1 MEQEPYFEYKE
12 PIQRSKK
19 ITVPVCLEDG
29 TELDPIE
36 LSIDY
41 YIEDDVAY
49 ISYMDDYGDAH
60 PDDVNHVLYLEFTN
74 YQIL

>member
-1 MEQEPYFEYKE
+1 MQEPYFDYKE

-19 ITVPVCLEDG
+19 ITVPVYLEDG

-41 YIEDDVAY
+41 YEEDGTYY
-49 ISYMDDYGDAH
+49 ITYIDDYGDAH
-60 PDDVNHVLYLEFTN
+60 PDDVNAMLYHELGK
-74 YQIL
+74 YIIL

>member
-1 MEQEPYFEYKE
+1 MQQEPYFDYKD

-19 ITVPVCLEDG
+19 ITVPVYLEDG

-41 YIEDDVAY
+41 YEEDNVYY
-49 ISYMDDYGDAH
+49 ITYIDNYGDAH
-60 PDDVNHVLYLEFTN
+60 PDDVNHVLYLEFSN

>member
-1 MEQEPYFEYKE
+1 MEQEPLFDYKE

-19 ITVPVCLEDG
+19 ITVPVYLEDG

-41 YIEDDVAY
+41 YEEDGTTY
-49 ISYMDDYGDAH
+49 ITYMDDYGDAH